1 MNQEYS
7 TLLDILVEALG
18 SYGPDFR
25 RRLKQDHP
33 PEVFREFVKRQV
45 RVPARGTPERMEL
58 LSGALAWLLEGH
70 RRYRLEGLGPLPEA
84 LRRAANGGEMERR
97 WERGKLRGEILSVT
111 PA

>member
-33 PEVFREFVKRQV
+33 PFNVGFSSYGGLVNDRQK
-45 RVPARGTPERMEL
+45 
-58 LSGALAWLLEGH
+58 S
-70 RRYRLEGLGPLPEA
+70 
-84 LRRAANGGEMERR
+84 AAYAVWTR
-97 WERGKLRGEILSVT
+97 
-111 PA
+111 